1 MAMNKRLMALFTGL
15 ALTLFTSMAN
25 AILITVD
32 PDDFTDG
39 TDISNAFS
47 GITLSAIVGGFNVI
61 TTTSVFSQAS
71 SLASTGTQ
79 VFGHDGVFVET
90 WAEGLVADLRIDF
103 IQATDFVSL
112 DIIANNGFDPGFL
125 QAYDSSGILLD
136 SFTTLGNLGSGTPE
150 TATVSTSSANIAYII
165 ASGTSG
171 NDVALD
177 NLTYNSAAPVP
188 EPSIIMLLGVGLIG
202 MLGFNRRHTN

>member
-1 MAMNKRLMALFTGL
+1 MAMSKRLMALFTCL

-32 PDDFTDG
+32 PDDFADG
-39 TDISNAFS
+39 TDISNVFS
-47 GITLSAIVGGFNVI
+47 GISLSAIDGGNNI
-61 TTTSVFSQAS
+61 LLTNSVFSQTS

-79 VFGHDGVFVET
+79 VFGHDGIFTQT
-90 WAEGLVADLRIDF
+90 WAQGLVADLRIDF

-125 QAYDSSGILLD
+125 EAYDSTGTLLG
-136 SFTTLGNLGSGTPE
+136 SFTTQGNLGSGIPE
-150 TATVSTSSANIAYII
+150 TATISSGSANIAYVI
-165 ASGTSG
+165 ASGLGG

-177 NLTYNSAAPVP
+177 NLIFNSATVP
-188 EPSIIMLLGVGLIG
+188 EPTVLALLSFGLLGVGIA
-202 MLGFNRRHTN
+202 RRKKS

>member
-1 MAMNKRLMALFTGL
+1 MNKRLMRQLVGLTL
-15 ALTLFTSMAN
+15 ALSTSIAH

-39 TDISNAFS
+39 TDISNAYS
-47 GITLSAIVGGFNVI
+47 GITLSAIDGGSNVI
-61 TTTSVFSQAS
+61 LTPSIFSQSS

-79 VFGHDGVFVET
+79 VFGHDGVFTQT
-90 WAEGLVADLRIDF
+90 WANGLVGDLRIDF

-125 QAYDSSGILLD
+125 QAYDSSGTLLD
-136 SFTTLGNLGSGTPE
+136 SFTTQGDLGSGTPE
-150 TATVSTSSANIAYII
+150 TAIISTASANIAYVI
-165 ASGTSG
+165 ASGLSG

-177 NLTYNSAAPVP
+177 NLTYNSATVP
-188 EPSIIMLLGVGLIG
+188 EPTVLALLSFGLLGIG
-202 MLGFNRRHTN
+202 IARRKKYNE